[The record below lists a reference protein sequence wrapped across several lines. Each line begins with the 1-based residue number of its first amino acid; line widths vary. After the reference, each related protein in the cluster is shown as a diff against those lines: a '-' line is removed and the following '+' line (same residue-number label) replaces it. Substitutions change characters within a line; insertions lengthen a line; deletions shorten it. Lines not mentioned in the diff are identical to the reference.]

1 MMGNGNVQLEQ
12 LRKWRARHD
21 KDISVGATIQE
32 LRRNLKKSSKQ
43 LTQLIEAWDELVPS
57 HIHQSANPISFQSG
71 VLEVYAD
78 GSPTAYQLNRI
89 IRAGLLR
96 ELQQRCSGT
105 LKQIRV
111 RVVQ

>member
-1 MMGNGNVQLEQ
+1 MAKTVAQLEQ
-12 LRKWRARHD
+12 IRSWRARKD
-21 KDISVGATIQE
+21 RDISINAPIQE

-43 LTQLIEAWDELVPS
+43 LTQLIEAWDELVPP
-57 HIHQSANPISFQSG
+57 HIHRSANPVSFQAG
-71 VLEVYAD
+71 VLEICAD

-96 ELQQRCSGT
+96 ELQRRCSGT

-111 RVVQ
+111 RVTK